1 MRILRL
7 VRPLVYA
14 VASVLVLAQLAL
26 GAVMLFLQYT
36 DHQVVLVTGGSMEPE
51 YGVGDVVVLD
61 AADRPR
67 RVGDIVT
74 YGTSVENLTTHR
86 IIELV
91 TVDDEQYMRTQG
103 DANTFADPDSMPVA
117 SIVGTPVYGVPRA
130 GVVVHF
136 MLSPVGR
143 MLTYGPILVLM
154 VIGQITTLARNILSR
169 GDRPGSAV
177 ASKAGQHKGVRHR
190 DPVAI

>member
-26 GAVMLFLQYT
+26 GTVMLVLQHT
-36 DHQVVLVTGGSMEPE
+36 DRQVVLVTGGSMEPE

-74 YGTSVENLTTHR
+74 YGTSLKNLTTHR

-91 TVDDEQYMRTQG
+91 TVDGEQYMRTQG
-103 DANTFADPDSMPVA
+103 DANEFADPDSMPVA
-117 SIVGTPVYGVPRA
+117 SIVGTPVADVPRA

-154 VIGQITTLARNILSR
+154 TIGQITTLAKNMRSH
-169 GDRPGSAV
+169 GARPHVEAPGRADE
-177 ASKAGQHKGVRHR
+177 HEGVRDR
-190 DPVAI
+190 VRVAV

>member
-7 VRPLVYA
+7 VRTLVYA
-14 VASVLVLAQLAL
+14 AASVLVLAQLAL
-26 GAVMLFLQYT
+26 GALMLVLQHT

-61 AADRPR
+61 ATERPR

-74 YGTSVENLTTHR
+74 YGTSLDNLTTHR

-91 TVDDEQYMRTQG
+91 TVDGEQYMRTQG
-103 DANTFADPDSMPVA
+103 DANEFPDPDSMPVA
-117 SIVGTPVYGVPRA
+117 SIVGTPVLDVPRA
-130 GVVVHF
+130 GLVVHF

-154 VIGQITTLARNILSR
+154 VIGQITTLAHNIRLP
-169 GDRPGSAV
+169 GDRSHVAAPGRADEHES
-177 ASKAGQHKGVRHR
+177 VRDR
-190 DPVAI
+190 VPVPV